1 MQNLRKRLQLGRAGT
16 QGRTQ
21 ILTSPIKL
29 SEDGAVAVIRIDN
42 PPGNALGHGVR
53 AALAEALEKARGD
66 VGVEAIVV
74 GGTSGVF
81 SGGADITA
89 FGQPMGLL
97 LAERGWQIAQE

>member
-1 MQNLRKRLQLGRAGT
+1 M
-16 QGRTQ
+16 
-21 ILTSPIKL
+21 
-29 SEDGAVAVIRIDN
+29 
-42 PPGNALGHGVR
+42 R

-66 VGVEAIVV
+66 AGVEAIVV